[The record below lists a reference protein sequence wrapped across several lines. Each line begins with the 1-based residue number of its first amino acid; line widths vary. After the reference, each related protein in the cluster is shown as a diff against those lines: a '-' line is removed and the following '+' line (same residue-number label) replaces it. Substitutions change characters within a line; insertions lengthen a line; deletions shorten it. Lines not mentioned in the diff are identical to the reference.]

1 MSQFEKNGL
10 RETQKSSDG
19 GLGIMDAFQGT
30 FEDVLKDM
38 RKAQCEFLHSKA
50 AEDVLPK
57 AEIQKDGKG
66 EFLVFAAAVTDKKQ
80 QENLKDMDE
89 WLDGKTRLRPQA
101 A

>member
-10 RETQKSSDG
+10 QEAQKSTDG

-30 FEDVLKDM
+30 FEDVLKDV
-38 RKAQCEFLHSKA
+38 RKAQCEFLSSKA

-57 AEIQKDGKG
+57 AEIAKDGKG
-66 EFLVFAAAVTDKKQ
+66 EYLLFAAIGDKKQ
-80 QENLKDMDE
+80 QENLKEFDE